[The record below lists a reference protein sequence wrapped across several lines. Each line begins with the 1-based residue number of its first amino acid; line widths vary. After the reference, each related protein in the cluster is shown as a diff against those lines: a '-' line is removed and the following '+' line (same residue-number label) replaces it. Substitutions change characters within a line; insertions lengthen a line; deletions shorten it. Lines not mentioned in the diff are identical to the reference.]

1 MINYN
6 FDENNVVQEVAKI
19 VSNIAGIQLGEKQF
33 PMVESRLKSRMLKLA
48 MDTYQEYLAYLKEN
62 KEHETEA
69 LVSLLTTHHTFFFR
83 EFAQFEY
90 ILNRKLKDIISEADK
105 RKDKKI
111 RVWSAACS
119 GGHEVYSLAMFLDF
133 HLKHLAPHLDFEIWG
148 TDIDVESVATAK
160 NGVYRTSELNKSPA
174 MYLGSHWIQG
184 KDNVRDFSKV
194 KNSLKSKCHFTTLNL
209 LNADEFK
216 VNNKFDLIFCRNV
229 FIYFNSEQIES
240 ISSKLIDKLTPQGAF
255 IIGVSESLY
264 GLNLP
269 IESVGPSVYK
279 VNNIAR
285 KVKEPVPVPVEISKP
300 VEKTLNILCVD
311 DSSTIHALLKNVL
324 NAEHGFNIKHKAMN
338 GEEALKLLETEK
350 YDAITLD
357 LHMPIIDGLEFLARR
372 KDKTP
377 VIIVSAISRDDDSI
391 ARKALALGALD
402 YVEKPTR
409 ENLVNSGNEIR
420 SKIKSVIK
428 LSKAANEASPSSAT
442 AEPVSVST
450 VKPAAAAVVRPVASV
465 VAAKPS
471 AVTNINQE
479 KKIRTLIV
487 DDSESIRVLLKK
499 VLAQDPAFEII
510 GTAKDAFEAEKMIQD
525 MKPDLITMDIHMPK
539 KSGIQLLKE
548 IQQRHFIP
556 TVMISALAE
565 EDGPYIM
572 EAMAEGAIDYIK
584 KPDLKNLLNH
594 AHEIHEKLK
603 IAAKAKKNKKTAIA
617 RKVIDTGADLNKDH
631 VVLIGSSTGGVEAIR
646 SVLEQLPNEIPP
658 ILIVQHMPAFFTKSF
673 ADRLN
678 TLVSFEV
685 KEAEENDEIVPNR
698 VLIAPGGKQMG
709 IKIKGDK
716 KFVHLSQEAF
726 DSRHSPSVDYL
737 FKSAFD
743 AKIKNATAVILT
755 GMGNDGT
762 REVKKLK
769 TLGVNTIA
777 QDEATCVVY
786 GMPRAAYESGAIDF
800 VVPLPEVAEKIILL
814 SKKKSSQKAS

>member
-1 MINYN
+1 MINFN
-6 FDENNVVQEVAKI
+6 FDENDEKNVVKEVAKI
-19 VSNIAGIQLGEKQF
+19 VSNIAGIQLGEKQYS
-33 PMVESRLKSRMLKLA
+33 MVESRLKSRMLKLTL
-48 MDTYQEYLAYLKEN
+48 DTFEEYLAFLKEN
-62 KEHETEA
+62 KEQETEA
-69 LVSLLTTHHTFFFR
+69 LVSLLTTHHTYFFR

-90 ILNRKLKDIISEADK
+90 ILNRKLKNIVSEADK
-105 RKDKKI
+105 RGDKKI

-119 GGHEVYSLAMFLDF
+119 GGQEVYSLAMFLDF
-133 HLKHLAPHLDFEIWG
+133 HLKHLAPHIDFEIWG
-148 TDIDVESVATAK
+148 TDIDPESVAMAK
-160 NGVYRTSELNKSPA
+160 NGVYRTNELNKSPA

-184 KDNVRDFSKV
+184 KENVRDFSKV
-194 KNSLKSKCHFTTLNL
+194 RESLKSKCHFTTLNL
-209 LNADEFK
+209 LNANEFK

-229 FIYFNSEQIES
+229 FIYFSPEQIES
-240 ISSKLIDKLTPQGAF
+240 ISSVLISKLTSQGTLVLG
-255 IIGVSESLY
+255 ISESLY

-269 IESVGPSVYK
+269 VESIGPSVYQINS
-279 VNNIAR
+279 NNIAR
-285 KVKEPVPVPVEISKP
+285 KVKESVYVETSKS

-324 NAEHGFNIKHKAMN
+324 NAENGFNIKHKAMN

-428 LSKAANEASPSSAT
+428 QSKAANEAPSALVKAQAPVSAKATKPSS
-442 AEPVSVST
+442 VIS
-450 VKPAAAAVVRPVASV
+450 
-465 VAAKPS
+465 
-471 AVTNINQE
+471 INQA

-499 VLAQDPAFEII
+499 VLAEDPAFEVV
-510 GTAKDAFEAEKMIQD
+510 GTAKDAFEAEKMIND

-548 IQQRHFIP
+548 VQKRQFIP
-556 TVMISALAE
+556 TVMISALSE

-584 KPDLKNLLNH
+584 KPDLKNLLMNTR
-594 AHEIHEKLK
+594 EIHEKLK
-603 IAAKAKKNKKTAIA
+603 VAAKAKKNTGPVVAK
-617 RKVIDTGADLNKDH
+617 KVIDVGGNINKEH
-631 VVLIGSSTGGVEAIR
+631 IVLIGSSTGGVEAIR
-646 SVLEQLPNEIPP
+646 CVLEQLPNEIPP
-658 ILIVQHMPAFFTKSF
+658 VLIVQHMPAFFTKSF
-673 ADRLN
+673 AERLN

-685 KEAEENDEIVPNR
+685 KEAEDNDEIVPNR

-709 IKIKGDK
+709 IKVVGDK
-716 KFVHLSQEAF
+716 KYIRLSKEVF

-743 AKIKNATAVILT
+743 AKIKNATAVVLT

-762 REVKKLK
+762 RELKKLK
-769 TLGVNTIA
+769 TIGVNTIG

-800 VVPLPEVAEKIILL
+800 VVPLSGVAEKIIVL
-814 SKKKSSQKAS
+814 SKKKDNKKAS